1 MTKFTFATSEEGFDA
16 HIDQSVRG
24 YSNLWT
30 DVLKFSEYFVED
42 GTCVVDIGCS
52 TGKLLKA
59 MKEQNDKFAPKC
71 FYKGIEIEEDFFPE
85 LIDEE
90 NLKFYKTDVRGFEWV
105 TGAVNNCFTTS
116 IFSLQFMP
124 KRNRQIIIERVYE
137 SLVKGGAFIFAE
149 KIYSEHAQV
158 QEMMQFCYYD
168 YKRQFYSAEELLD
181 KEQTLRHMMKPLTID
196 ELVEMCRTAGFEIV
210 QPFWQNFNFIGMLCI
225 KEAEGKFSTET
236 K

>member
-1 MTKFTFATSEEGFDA
+1 MTKFTFATSEEGFDT

-52 TGKLLKA
+52 TGKLLKS

-85 LIDEE
+85 LVDEE
-90 NLKFYKTDVRGFEWV
+90 NLKFYKSDVRSFDWV
-105 TGAVNNCFTTS
+105 TGAINCSLVTS

-124 KRNRQIIIERVYE
+124 KTNRQQIIDRIYE
-137 SLVKGGAFIFAE
+137 ALVKGGAFIFSE
-149 KIYSEHAQV
+149 KIFSSDSQL

-181 KEQTLRHMMKPLTID
+181 KEVNLRHMMKPLTYS
-196 ELVEMCRTAGFEIV
+196 ELIEMVQNAGFESV
-210 QPFWQNFNFIGMLCI
+210 QPFWQNFNFVGIIAI
-225 KEAEGKFSTET
+225 KKSQGKFSV
-236 K
+236 

>member
-1 MTKFTFATSEEGFDA
+1 MTKFTFAQAEEGFDS

-24 YSNLWT
+24 YSNLWN

-42 GTCVVDIGCS
+42 GCSVVDIGCS

-59 MKEQNDKFAPKC
+59 MKAQNDVFAPKVG
-71 FYKGIEIEEDFFPE
+71 YKGIEIEEDFHSE
-85 LIDEE
+85 LVDEE
-90 NLKFYKTDVRGFEWV
+90 HLKFYKTDVRGFNWV
-105 TGAVNNCFTTS
+105 TGAINNCLTTS

-124 KRNRQIIIERVYE
+124 KRNRQVIVERVYE

-149 KIYSEHAQV
+149 KIHSENSLV

-181 KEQTLRHMMKPLTID
+181 KEQNLRHMMKPLTLD
-196 ELVEMCRTAGFEIV
+196 ETLGMCRSAGFEIV
-210 QPFWQNFNFIGMLCI
+210 QPFWQNFNFVGVLCI
-225 KEAEGKFSTET
+225 KQAEGKWSTET

>member
-52 TGKLLKA
+52 TGKLLKS
-59 MKEQNDKFAPKC
+59 MKEQNDKCAPKC
-71 FYKGIEIEEDFFPE
+71 FYKGIEIEEDFFPK

-90 NLKFYKTDVRGFEWV
+90 NLKFWKGDVRSFDWV
-105 TGAVNNCFTTS
+105 TGAVNCSLVTS

-124 KRNRQIIIERVYE
+124 KTNRQQIIDRIYE
-137 SLVKGGAFIFAE
+137 ALVKGGAFIFSE
-149 KIYSEHAQV
+149 KIFSTDSQL

-181 KEQTLRHMMKPLTID
+181 KEVNLRHMMKPLTYS
-196 ELVEMCRTAGFEIV
+196 ELLEMVEKAGFESV
-210 QPFWQNFNFIGMLCI
+210 QPFWQNFNFVGIIAI
-225 KEAEGKFSTET
+225 KKSQGKFSV
-236 K
+236 

>member
-1 MTKFTFATSEEGFDA
+1 MTKFTFATSEEGFDT

-52 TGKLLKA
+52 TGKLLKS
-59 MKEQNDKFAPKC
+59 MKDQNDKFAPKC
-71 FYKGIEIEEDFFPE
+71 FYKGIEIEEDFFPK

-90 NLKFYKTDVRGFEWV
+90 NLKFWKGDVRSFDWV
-105 TGAVNNCFTTS
+105 TGAVNCSLVTS

-124 KRNRQIIIERVYE
+124 KTNRQQIIDRIYE
-137 SLVKGGAFIFAE
+137 ALVKGGAFIFSE
-149 KIYSEHAQV
+149 KIFSIDSQL

-181 KEQTLRHMMKPLTID
+181 KEVNLRHMMKPLTYS
-196 ELVEMCRTAGFEIV
+196 ELLEMVEKAGFESV
-210 QPFWQNFNFIGMLCI
+210 QPFWQNFNFVGIIAI
-225 KEAEGKFSTET
+225 KKSQGKFSV
-236 K
+236 

>member
-1 MTKFTFATSEEGFDA
+1 MTKFTFATSEEGFDT

-52 TGKLLKA
+52 TGKLLKS

-71 FYKGIEIEEDFFPE
+71 FYKGIEIEEDFFPK

-90 NLKFYKTDVRGFEWV
+90 NLKFWKGDVRSFDWV
-105 TGAVNNCFTTS
+105 TGAVNCSLVTS

-124 KRNRQIIIERVYE
+124 KTNRQQIIDRIYE
-137 SLVKGGAFIFAE
+137 ALVKGGAFIFSE
-149 KIYSEHAQV
+149 KIFSSDSQL

-181 KEQTLRHMMKPLTID
+181 KEVNLRHMMKPLTYS
-196 ELVEMCRTAGFEIV
+196 ELLEMVEKAGFESV
-210 QPFWQNFNFIGMLCI
+210 QPFWQNFNFVGIIAI
-225 KEAEGKFSTET
+225 KKSQGKFSV
-236 K
+236 

>member
-52 TGKLLKA
+52 TGKLLKS

-90 NLKFYKTDVRGFEWV
+90 NLKFYKTDVRSFEWV
-105 TGAVNNCFTTS
+105 TGAVNCGLVTS

-124 KRNRQIIIERVYE
+124 KTNRQQIIDRIYE
-137 SLVKGGAFIFAE
+137 ALVKGGAFIFSE
-149 KIYSEHAQV
+149 KIFSTDSQL

-181 KEQTLRHMMKPLTID
+181 KEVNLRHMMKPLTYS
-196 ELVEMCRTAGFEIV
+196 ELIEMVEKAGFESV
-210 QPFWQNFNFIGMLCI
+210 QPFWQNFNFVGIIAI
-225 KEAEGKFSTET
+225 KKSQGKFSV
-236 K
+236 

>member
-24 YSNLWT
+24 YSNLWS

-42 GTCVVDIGCS
+42 NTCVVDIGCS

-71 FYKGIEIEEDFFPE
+71 YYKGIEIEEDFFPE
-85 LIDEE
+85 LIDGD
-90 NLKFYKTDVRGFEWV
+90 NLKFYKRDVRAFEWV
-105 TGAVNNCFTTS
+105 TGAVNCSLVTS

-124 KRNRQIIIERVYE
+124 KTNRQMIMDRIYE
-137 SLVKGGAFIFAE
+137 ALVKGGAFIFSE
-149 KIYSEHAQV
+149 KIFSTDSQL

-181 KEQTLRHMMKPLTID
+181 KEVNLRHMMKPLTYE
-196 ELVEMCRTAGFEIV
+196 ELIEMVQQAGFESV
-210 QPFWQNFNFIGMLCI
+210 QPFWQNFNFVGIIAI
-225 KEAEGKFSTET
+225 KKSQGKHSVG
-236 K
+236 

>member
-1 MTKFTFATSEEGFDA
+1 MTKFTFATSDEGFDT

-52 TGKLLKA
+52 TGKLLKS

-71 FYKGIEIEEDFFPE
+71 FYKGIEIEEDFFPK

-90 NLKFYKTDVRGFEWV
+90 NLKFWKGDVRSFEWV
-105 TGAVNNCFTTS
+105 TGAVNCSLVTS

-124 KRNRQIIIERVYE
+124 KTNRQQIIDRIYE
-137 SLVKGGAFIFAE
+137 ALVKGGAFIFSE
-149 KIYSEHAQV
+149 KIFSSDSQL

-181 KEQTLRHMMKPLTID
+181 KEVNLRHMMKPLTYS
-196 ELVEMCRTAGFEIV
+196 ELIEMVEKAGFESV
-210 QPFWQNFNFIGMLCI
+210 QPFWQNFNFVGIIAI
-225 KEAEGKFSTET
+225 KKSQGKFSV
-236 K
+236 

>member
-1 MTKFTFATSEEGFDA
+1 MTKFTFATSEEGFDT

-52 TGKLLKA
+52 TGKLLKS

-71 FYKGIEIEEDFFPE
+71 FYKGIEIEEDFFPK

-90 NLKFYKTDVRGFEWV
+90 NLKFWKGDVRSFEWV
-105 TGAVNNCFTTS
+105 TGAVNCSLVTS

-124 KRNRQIIIERVYE
+124 KTNRQQIIDRIYE
-137 SLVKGGAFIFAE
+137 ALVKGGAFIFSE
-149 KIYSEHAQV
+149 KIFSSDSQL

-181 KEQTLRHMMKPLTID
+181 KEVNLRHMMKPLTYS
-196 ELVEMCRTAGFEIV
+196 ELIEMVQNAGFESV
-210 QPFWQNFNFIGMLCI
+210 QPFWQNFNFVGIIAI
-225 KEAEGKFSTET
+225 KKSQGKFSV
-236 K
+236 

>member
-1 MTKFTFATSEEGFDA
+1 MTKFTFATSEEGFDT

-52 TGKLLKA
+52 TGKLLKS

-71 FYKGIEIEEDFFPE
+71 FYKGIEIEEDFFPK

-90 NLKFYKTDVRGFEWV
+90 NLKFWKGDVRSFDWV
-105 TGAVNNCFTTS
+105 TGAVNCSLVTS

-124 KRNRQIIIERVYE
+124 KTNRQQIIDRIYE
-137 SLVKGGAFIFAE
+137 ALVKGGAFIFSE
-149 KIYSEHAQV
+149 KIFSIDSQL

-181 KEQTLRHMMKPLTID
+181 KEVNLRHMMKPLTYS
-196 ELVEMCRTAGFEIV
+196 ELIEMVEKAGFESV
-210 QPFWQNFNFIGMLCI
+210 QPFWQNFNFVGIIAI
-225 KEAEGKFSTET
+225 KKSQGKFSV
-236 K
+236 

>member
-52 TGKLLKA
+52 TGKLLKS

-90 NLKFYKTDVRGFEWV
+90 NLKFYKTDVRSFEWV
-105 TGAVNNCFTTS
+105 TGAVNCGLVTS

-124 KRNRQIIIERVYE
+124 KTNRQQIIDRIYE
-137 SLVKGGAFIFAE
+137 ALVKGGAFIFSE
-149 KIYSEHAQV
+149 KIFSTDSQL

-181 KEQTLRHMMKPLTID
+181 KEVNLRHMMKPLTYQ
-196 ELVEMCRTAGFEIV
+196 ELIEMVQQAGFESV
-210 QPFWQNFNFIGMLCI
+210 QPFWQNFNFVGIIAI
-225 KEAEGKFSTET
+225 KKSQGKFSV
-236 K
+236 

>member
-1 MTKFTFATSEEGFDA
+1 MTKFTFATSEEGFDT

-52 TGKLLKA
+52 TGKLLKS

-71 FYKGIEIEEDFFPE
+71 FYKGIEIQEDFFPE
-85 LIDEE
+85 LIDEDQ
-90 NLKFYKTDVRGFEWV
+90 LKFWKGDVRSFEWV
-105 TGAVNNCFTTS
+105 TGAVNCSLVTS

-124 KRNRQIIIERVYE
+124 KTNRQQIIDRIYE
-137 SLVKGGAFIFAE
+137 ALVKGGAFIFSE
-149 KIYSEHAQV
+149 KIFSSDSQL

-181 KEQTLRHMMKPLTID
+181 KEVNLRHMMKPLTYS
-196 ELVEMCRTAGFEIV
+196 ELIEMVQNAGFESV
-210 QPFWQNFNFIGMLCI
+210 QPFWQNFNFVGVIAI
-225 KEAEGKFSTET
+225 KKSQGKFSV
-236 K
+236 

>member
-1 MTKFTFATSEEGFDA
+1 MTKFTFATSEEGFDT

-52 TGKLLKA
+52 TGKLLKS

-71 FYKGIEIEEDFFPE
+71 FYKGIEIEEDFFPK

-90 NLKFYKTDVRGFEWV
+90 NLKFWKGDVRSFDWV
-105 TGAVNNCFTTS
+105 TGAVNCSLVTS

-124 KRNRQIIIERVYE
+124 KTNRQQIIDRIYE
-137 SLVKGGAFIFAE
+137 ALVKGGAFIFSE
-149 KIYSEHAQV
+149 KIFSIDSQL

-181 KEQTLRHMMKPLTID
+181 KEVNLRHMMKPLTYS
-196 ELVEMCRTAGFEIV
+196 ELLEMVEKAGFESV
-210 QPFWQNFNFIGMLCI
+210 QPFWQNFNFVGIIAI
-225 KEAEGKFSTET
+225 KKSQGKFSM
-236 K
+236 

>member
-1 MTKFTFATSEEGFDA
+1 MTKFTFATSEEGFDT

-42 GTCVVDIGCS
+42 GTTIVDIGCS
-52 TGKLLKA
+52 TGKLLKS
-59 MKEQNDKFAPKC
+59 MKDQNDKFAPKC
-71 FYKGIEIEEDFFPE
+71 FYKGIEIEEDFFPK

-90 NLKFYKTDVRGFEWV
+90 NLKFWKGDVRSFDWV
-105 TGAVNNCFTTS
+105 TGAVNCSLVTS

-124 KRNRQIIIERVYE
+124 KTNRQQIIDRIYE
-137 SLVKGGAFIFAE
+137 ALVKGGAFIFSE
-149 KIYSEHAQV
+149 KIFSIDSQL

-181 KEQTLRHMMKPLTID
+181 KEVNLRHMMKPLTYS
-196 ELVEMCRTAGFEIV
+196 ELLEMVEKAGFESV
-210 QPFWQNFNFIGMLCI
+210 QPFWQNFNFVGIIAI
-225 KEAEGKFSTET
+225 KKSQGKFSV
-236 K
+236 

>member
-1 MTKFTFATSEEGFDA
+1 MTKFTFAQAEEGFDS

-24 YSNLWT
+24 YSNLWN

-42 GTCVVDIGCS
+42 GCSVVDIGCS

-59 MKEQNDKFAPKC
+59 MKTQNDVFAPEVG
-71 FYKGIEIEEDFFPE
+71 YRGIEIEEDFHSE
-85 LIDEE
+85 LVDEE
-90 NLKFYKTDVRGFEWV
+90 NLKFYKTDVRGFNWV

-124 KRNRQIIIERVYE
+124 KRNRQIIVERVYE
-137 SLVKGGAFIFAE
+137 SLVRGGAFIFAE
-149 KIYSEHAQV
+149 KIHSENSLV

-181 KEQTLRHMMKPLTID
+181 KEQNLRHMMKPLTL
-196 ELVEMCRTAGFEIV
+196 EESLGMCKTAGFEIV
-210 QPFWQNFNFIGMLCI
+210 QPFWQNFNFVGVLCI
-225 KEAEGKFSTET
+225 KEAEGKWSTET

>member
-1 MTKFTFATSEEGFDA
+1 MTKFTFATSEEGFDT

-52 TGKLLKA
+52 TGKLLKS

-71 FYKGIEIEEDFFPE
+71 FYKGIEIEEDFFPK

-90 NLKFYKTDVRGFEWV
+90 NLKFWKGDVRSFDWV
-105 TGAVNNCFTTS
+105 TGAVNCSLVTS

-124 KRNRQIIIERVYE
+124 KTNRQQIIDRIYE
-137 SLVKGGAFIFAE
+137 ALVKGGAFIFSE
-149 KIYSEHAQV
+149 KIFSSDSQL

-181 KEQTLRHMMKPLTID
+181 KEVNLRHMMKPLTYS
-196 ELVEMCRTAGFEIV
+196 ELIEMVQNAGFESV
-210 QPFWQNFNFIGMLCI
+210 QPFWQNFNFVGIIAI
-225 KEAEGKFSTET
+225 KKSQGKFSV
-236 K
+236 

>member
-1 MTKFTFATSEEGFDA
+1 MTKFTFATSEEGFDT

-52 TGKLLKA
+52 TGKLLKS

-71 FYKGIEIEEDFFPE
+71 FYKGIEIEEDFFPK

-90 NLKFYKTDVRGFEWV
+90 NLKFWKGDVRSFDWV
-105 TGAVNNCFTTS
+105 TGAVNCSLVTS

-124 KRNRQIIIERVYE
+124 KTNRQQIIDRIYE
-137 SLVKGGAFIFAE
+137 ALVKGGAFIFSE
-149 KIYSEHAQV
+149 KIFSSDSQL

-181 KEQTLRHMMKPLTID
+181 KEVNLRHMMKPLTYS
-196 ELVEMCRTAGFEIV
+196 ELIEMVEKAGFESV
-210 QPFWQNFNFIGMLCI
+210 QPFWQNFNFVGIIAI
-225 KEAEGKFSTET
+225 KKSQGKFSV
-236 K
+236 

>member
-52 TGKLLKA
+52 TGKLLKS

-71 FYKGIEIEEDFFPE
+71 FYKGIEIEEDFFPK

-90 NLKFYKTDVRGFEWV
+90 NLKFWKGDVRSFDWV
-105 TGAVNNCFTTS
+105 TGAVNCSLVTS

-124 KRNRQIIIERVYE
+124 KTNRQQIIDRIYE
-137 SLVKGGAFIFAE
+137 ALVKGGAFIFSE
-149 KIYSEHAQV
+149 KIFSSDSQL

-181 KEQTLRHMMKPLTID
+181 KEVNLRHMMKPLTYS
-196 ELVEMCRTAGFEIV
+196 ELLEMVEKAGFESV
-210 QPFWQNFNFIGMLCI
+210 QPFWQNFNFVGIIAI
-225 KEAEGKFSTET
+225 KKSQGKFSV
-236 K
+236 

>member
-1 MTKFTFATSEEGFDA
+1 MTKFTFATSEEGFDT

-52 TGKLLKA
+52 TGKLLKS
-59 MKEQNDKFAPKC
+59 MKDQNDKFAPKC
-71 FYKGIEIEEDFFPE
+71 FYKGIEIEEDFFPK

-90 NLKFYKTDVRGFEWV
+90 NLKFWKGDVRSFDWV
-105 TGAVNNCFTTS
+105 TGAVNCSLVTS

-124 KRNRQIIIERVYE
+124 KTNRQQIIDRIYE
-137 SLVKGGAFIFAE
+137 ALVKGGAFIFSE
-149 KIYSEHAQV
+149 KIFSSDSQL

-181 KEQTLRHMMKPLTID
+181 KEVNLRHMMKPLTYS
-196 ELVEMCRTAGFEIV
+196 ELLEMVEKAGFESV
-210 QPFWQNFNFIGMLCI
+210 QPFWQNFNFVGIIAI
-225 KEAEGKFSTET
+225 KKSQGKFSV
-236 K
+236 

>member
-52 TGKLLKA
+52 TGKLLKS

-90 NLKFYKTDVRGFEWV
+90 NLKFYKTDVRSFEWV
-105 TGAVNNCFTTS
+105 TGAVNCGLVTS

-124 KRNRQIIIERVYE
+124 KTNRQQIIDRIYE
-137 SLVKGGAFIFAE
+137 ALVKGGAFIFSE
-149 KIYSEHAQV
+149 KIFSSDSQL

-181 KEQTLRHMMKPLTID
+181 KEVNLRHMMKPLTYS
-196 ELVEMCRTAGFEIV
+196 ELIEMVEKAGFESV
-210 QPFWQNFNFIGMLCI
+210 QPFWQNFNFVGIIAI
-225 KEAEGKFSTET
+225 KKSQGKFSV
-236 K
+236 

>member
-1 MTKFTFATSEEGFDA
+1 MTKFTFATSEEGFDT

-52 TGKLLKA
+52 TGKLLKS

-71 FYKGIEIEEDFFPE
+71 FYKGIEIEEAFFPK

-90 NLKFYKTDVRGFEWV
+90 NLKFWKGDVRSFDWV
-105 TGAVNNCFTTS
+105 TGAVNCSLVTS

-124 KRNRQIIIERVYE
+124 KTNRQQIIDRIYE
-137 SLVKGGAFIFAE
+137 ALVKGGAFIFSE
-149 KIYSEHAQV
+149 KIFSIDSQL

-181 KEQTLRHMMKPLTID
+181 KEVNLRHMMKPLTYS
-196 ELVEMCRTAGFEIV
+196 ELIEMVQNAGFESV
-210 QPFWQNFNFIGMLCI
+210 QPFWQNFNFVGIIAI
-225 KEAEGKFSTET
+225 KKSQGKFSV
-236 K
+236 

>member
-1 MTKFTFATSEEGFDA
+1 MTKFTFAQAEEGFDS

-24 YSNLWT
+24 YSNLWN

-42 GTCVVDIGCS
+42 GCSVVDIGCS

-59 MKEQNDKFAPKC
+59 MKTQNDVFAPEVG
-71 FYKGIEIEEDFFPE
+71 YRGIEIEEDFFDE
-85 LIDEE
+85 LGDEE
-90 NLKFYKTDVRGFEWV
+90 NLKFYKTDVRGFNWV

-124 KRNRQIIIERVYE
+124 KRNRQIIVERVYE
-137 SLVKGGAFIFAE
+137 SLVRGGAFIFAE
-149 KIYSEHAQV
+149 KIHSENSLV

-181 KEQTLRHMMKPLTID
+181 KEQNLRHMMKPLTL
-196 ELVEMCRTAGFEIV
+196 EESLGMCKTAGFEIV
-210 QPFWQNFNFIGMLCI
+210 QPFWQNFNFVGVLCI
-225 KEAEGKFSTET
+225 KESEGKWSTET

>member
-1 MTKFTFATSEEGFDA
+1 MTKFTFATSEEGFDT

-52 TGKLLKA
+52 TGKLLKS
-59 MKEQNDKFAPKC
+59 MKEQNEKFAPKC

-85 LIDEE
+85 LIDEDQ
-90 NLKFYKTDVRGFEWV
+90 LKFWKGDVRSFEWV
-105 TGAVNNCFTTS
+105 TGAVNCSLVTS

-124 KRNRQIIIERVYE
+124 KTNRQQIIDRIYE
-137 SLVKGGAFIFAE
+137 ALVKGGAFIFSE
-149 KIYSEHAQV
+149 KIFSSDSQL

-181 KEQTLRHMMKPLTID
+181 KEVNLRHMMKPLTYS
-196 ELVEMCRTAGFEIV
+196 ELIEMVQNAGFESV
-210 QPFWQNFNFIGMLCI
+210 QPFWQNFNFVGIIAI
-225 KEAEGKFSTET
+225 KKSQGKFSV
-236 K
+236 

>member
-71 FYKGIEIEEDFFPE
+71 YYKGIEIEEDFFPE
-85 LIDEE
+85 LIDGD
-90 NLKFYKTDVRGFEWV
+90 NLKFYKRDVRAFEWV
-105 TGAVNNCFTTS
+105 TGAVNCSLVTS

-124 KRNRQIIIERVYE
+124 KTNRQMIMDRIYE
-137 SLVKGGAFIFAE
+137 ALVKGGAFIFSE
-149 KIYSEHAQV
+149 KIFSTDSQL

-181 KEQTLRHMMKPLTID
+181 KEVNLRHMMKPLTYE
-196 ELVEMCRTAGFEIV
+196 ELIGMIQQAGFESV
-210 QPFWQNFNFIGMLCI
+210 QPFWQNFNFVGIIAI
-225 KEAEGKFSTET
+225 KKSQGKFSV
-236 K
+236 

>member
-1 MTKFTFATSEEGFDA
+1 MTKFTFATSEEGFDT

-52 TGKLLKA
+52 TGKLLKS

-85 LIDEE
+85 LVDEE
-90 NLKFYKTDVRGFEWV
+90 NLKFYKSDVRSFDWV
-105 TGAVNNCFTTS
+105 TGAINCSLVTS

-124 KRNRQIIIERVYE
+124 KTNRQQIIDRIYE
-137 SLVKGGAFIFAE
+137 ALVKGGAFIFSE
-149 KIYSEHAQV
+149 KIFSSDSQL

-181 KEQTLRHMMKPLTID
+181 KEVNLRHMMKPLTYS
-196 ELVEMCRTAGFEIV
+196 ELLEMVEKAGFESV
-210 QPFWQNFNFIGMLCI
+210 QPFWQNFNFVGIIAI
-225 KEAEGKFSTET
+225 KKSQGKFSV
-236 K
+236 

>member
-90 NLKFYKTDVRGFEWV
+90 NLKFYKTDVRSFEWV
-105 TGAVNNCFTTS
+105 TGAVNCGLVTS

-124 KRNRQIIIERVYE
+124 KTNRQQIIDRIYE
-137 SLVKGGAFIFAE
+137 ALVKGGAFIFSE
-149 KIYSEHAQV
+149 KIFSTDSQL

-181 KEQTLRHMMKPLTID
+181 KEVNLRHMMKPLTYS
-196 ELVEMCRTAGFEIV
+196 ELIEMVEKAGFESV
-210 QPFWQNFNFIGMLCI
+210 QPFWQNFNFVGIIAI
-225 KEAEGKFSTET
+225 KKSQGKFSV
-236 K
+236 